1 MKKKIEFGIAAVD
14 AARKNYQIIFDRLM
28 RGFEKVTGKVAEGLD
43 RIKIQQEAKRRARF
57 CKSCRHGR

>member
-28 RGFEKVTGKVAEGLD
+28 RGFEKVTG
-43 RIKIQQEAKRRARF
+43 
-57 CKSCRHGR
+57 